1 MKIDGGCHC
10 GYITYEAEADLDK
23 VSICHCTDCQRLS
36 GSAFRTSVPTQSR
49 DFKILSGQPTEYI
62 KTAESGSKRV
72 QGFCAKCGSAI
83 YATAPGDGPKV
94 YNIRVGTARQRDQ
107 LVPKRQI
114 WCRSKQ
120 RWLGGIDAIPGF
132 EKQT

>member
-10 GYITYEAEADLDK
+10 GFITYEAEADPEK

-36 GSAFRTSVPTQSR
+36 GSAFRASIPAPS
-49 DFKILSGQPTEYI
+49 DGFKILSGQPTEYV

-72 QGFCAKCGSAI
+72 QGFCAKCGSSI
-83 YATAPGDGPKV
+83 YATAPGAGPKV
-94 YNIRVGTARQRDQ
+94 YNLRVGTARQRDQ

-114 WCRSKQ
+114 WVRSKQ
-120 RWLGGIDAIPGF
+120 RWLAGLDAIPAF